1 MFVLVAGTPAGPLR
15 RGPTLEAAPDGPGAF
30 YRPTLLA
37 GVAQDSEVVREEVFG
52 PVLCV
57 LAFGDD
63 DSHELMVTSCNS
75 VVDAIEARDR
85 EVARRTA
92 EQRVA
97 DATARLIDYH
107 LNQEP

>member
-1 MFVLVAGTPAGPLR
+1 VALQAEFG
-15 RGPTLEAAPDGPGAF
+15 
-30 YRPTLLA
+30 TLLW
-37 GVAQDSEVVREEVFG
+37 
-52 PVLCV
+52 

-63 DSHELMVTSCNS
+63 DSHELMVTNCNA